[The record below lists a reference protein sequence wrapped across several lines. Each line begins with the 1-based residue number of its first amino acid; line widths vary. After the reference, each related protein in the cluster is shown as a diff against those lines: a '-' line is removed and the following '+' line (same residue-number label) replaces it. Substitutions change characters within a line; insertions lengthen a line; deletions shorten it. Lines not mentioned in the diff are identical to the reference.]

1 MLPWNEVCIL
11 FPSIHLLVSLFPVIC
26 FELPITGTF
35 FNFPKRSVVGHGSGG
50 AGGASV
56 PPPPPHFC
64 RIINNFL
71 IFYHA
76 QLLRT
81 KTTILESSSKR
92 RLDRL
97 FKRRNKVLSRMDWDV
112 SIFYPHSIPHPLT
125 SLWKAILCSVVVG
138 TIEDCI
144 LGDQDVVD
152 VLIKRQRPS
161 IIAYNW
167 WCWCGRRGG
176 VWEKMDSP
184 ILFWTTRLTAPF
196 PDGAQHYSVPPFF
209 FD

>member
-11 FPSIHLLVSLFPVIC
+11 FPSTHLLVSLFPVIC

-35 FNFPKRSVVGHGSGG
+35 FNFPKRSVSRPRKRGSWGCF
-50 AGGASV
+50 S
-56 PPPPPHFC
+56 PSPSPHFC

-71 IFYHA
+71 IFYHG

-81 KTTILESSSKR
+81 KNTILESSSKR
-92 RLDRL
+92 RLVCLKEETRYLAGWIGTCHFFIRTRSLTPSPLCGRL
-97 FKRRNKVLSRMDWDV
+97 S
-112 SIFYPHSIPHPLT
+112 
-125 SLWKAILCSVVVG
+125 LCSFVVG
-138 TIEDCI
+138 TIKDCI

-152 VLIKRQRPS
+152 VIKRQRPR

-167 WCWCGRRGG
+167 WCWCGRGGG

-184 ILFWTTRLTAPF
+184 ILFWTTRLTAPS

>member
-11 FPSIHLLVSLFPVIC
+11 FPSTHLLVSVFPVIC
-26 FELPITGTF
+26 FELPITGIF

-71 IFYHA
+71 IFYHG

-81 KTTILESSSKR
+81 KNTILESSSKR
-92 RLDRL
+92 RLVCLKEETRFL
-97 FKRRNKVLSRMDWDV
+97 AGWIGTFHFFIRTPSAPPPP
-112 SIFYPHSIPHPLT
+112 SPTP
-125 SLWKAILCSVVVG
+125 LWKPIVCSFSVVS

-144 LGDQDVVD
+144 
-152 VLIKRQRPS
+152 
-161 IIAYNW
+161 
-167 WCWCGRRGG
+167 RGS
-176 VWEKMDSP
+176 KMLS
-184 ILFWTTRLTAPF
+184 T
-196 PDGAQHYSVPPFF
+196 S
-209 FD
+209 

>member
-1 MLPWNEVCIL
+1 MCLLMLPRNEVCIL

-56 PPPPPHFC
+56 PPPPHFC

-71 IFYHA
+71 IFYHG

-81 KTTILESSSKR
+81 KNTILESSSKR

-97 FKRRNKVLSRMDWDV
+97 FKRRNKVLSRLDWDV
-112 SIFYPHSIPHPLT
+112 SFFYPHSIPHPLT
-125 SLWKAILCSVVVG
+125 SLWKAILCSFVAG

-152 VLIKRQRPS
+152 VLIKRPS

-167 WCWCGRRGG
+167 WCWCGRGGG

-184 ILFWTTRLTAPF
+184 ILF
-196 PDGAQHYSVPPFF
+196 
-209 FD
+209 